1 MACPFAPPS
10 DNSSMGSSH
19 HCYIIRGGF
28 GNYSHLLWVFV
39 YICSVFPMS
48 MEQETRWTEVIRPRK
63 GIFDLRLHEIW
74 RYRDLLMLLVRRDFV
89 AVYKQTILGPLWYF
103 IQPVLT
109 TLMMW
114 VVFTKIAK
122 ISTDGLPPILFYLI
136 GNVAWS
142 YFSSCLTKTSNT
154 FIANAGIFGKVYFPR
169 LIIPFSIVISS
180 LFAFFTQMVLFFV
193 ILIYYHFQGFEFQ
206 IGYAVLAVPYFIL
219 LMALLGL
226 GLGIIFSSLT
236 TKYRDLSFL
245 LTFGVQLFMYITPV
259 IYPASSVGGKL
270 HSLIM
275 LNPMTPVIEGFR
287 FAFLGSGMFDL
298 APILYS
304 TAFTV
309 VVLFAGVLMFNRV
322 EQNFMDTV

>member
-1 MACPFAPPS
+1 MHQS
-10 DNSSMGSSH
+10 EEN
-19 HCYIIRGGF
+19 
-28 GNYSHLLWVFV
+28 
-39 YICSVFPMS
+39 
-48 MEQETRWTEVIRPRK
+48 WTEIIKPKRRF
-63 GIFDLRLHEIW
+63 FDLRLYEIW
-74 RYRDLLMLLVRRDFV
+74 RYRDLLMQLVRRDFV

-103 IQPVLT
+103 IQPILT

-122 ISTDGLPPILFYLI
+122 ISTDGLPPVLFYMI
-136 GNVAWS
+136 GNVAWA

-180 LFAFFTQMVLFFV
+180 LFAFFTQLLLFFV
-193 ILIYYHFQGFEFQ
+193 LLLYYYLQGFQFAFNSA
-206 IGYAVLAVPYFIL
+206 IFAIPYFIL
-219 LMALLGL
+219 LMAFLGL
-226 GLGIIFSSLT
+226 GIGIIFSSLT

-270 HSLIM
+270 HILIM
-275 LNPMTPVIEGFR
+275 LNPMTSIIEGFR
-287 FAFLGSGMFDL
+287 YAFLGTGMFNFYY
-298 APILYS
+298 ILYS
-304 TAFTV
+304 TVFTLIV
-309 VVLFAGVLMFNRV
+309 MFIGVFMFNKV